1 MKFKRKK
8 KRKKKIKNRIKTIT
22 KLASTCVLLSVVLLL
37 SEAFPGLFTGVFPS
51 ASTSAAEDILLQ
63 VPEYS
68 GEPYAEIGGNIPS
81 FTREMMTAK
90 SRESYSKLDLLGRC
104 GVAFANIGR
113 DLMPT
118 DERQSIGMI
127 KPSGWHTVRYDDLI
141 EGKYL
146 YNRCHLIGYQLTGE
160 NANEL
165 NLITGT
171 RYMNT
176 EGMLPFENRVAEYV
190 SSTGNHVLYRVTP
203 IFKGHELVA
212 RGVQMEALSV
222 EDDGKGICFNVFVY
236 NVQPGITIDY
246 ATGDSRLT

>member
-8 KRKKKIKNRIKTIT
+8 KTKNRIKTIT
-22 KLASTCVLLSVVLLL
+22 KLASTFVLLSVVLLL

-63 VPEYS
+63 VPEYT
-68 GEPYAEIGGNIPS
+68 GEPYAEIDGNIPS
-81 FTREMMTAK
+81 FSSEMMNTE

-146 YNRCHLIGYQLTGE
+146 YNICSHFI
-160 NANEL
+160 
-165 NLITGT
+165 
-171 RYMNT
+171 M
-176 EGMLPFENRVAEYV
+176 
-190 SSTGNHVLYRVTP
+190 
-203 IFKGHELVA
+203 FK
-212 RGVQMEALSV
+212 
-222 EDDGKGICFNVFVY
+222 I
-236 NVQPGITIDY
+236 
-246 ATGDSRLT
+246 